1 MSVQFQLRC
10 EYMHCMGIHTQ
21 VVSTIETEAEALEW
35 VEHQRNGGKRPKM
48 SEDDPIRTC
57 SVVRC
62 PLKLPVPRYSYRR
75 IES

>member
-21 VVSTIETEAEALEW
+21 VVSTVETQAEALEW
-35 VEHQRNGGKRPKM
+35 VEHQR
-48 SEDDPIRTC
+48 
-57 SVVRC
+57 
-62 PLKLPVPRYSYRR
+62 